1 MLEAGLLK
9 GAVDH
14 HSHILYGVDDG
25 VSTEEESLSILSY
38 LEQAGL
44 KTLWLTPHTMEDV
57 PNTTEGS
64 GAVSKN

>member
-1 MLEAGLLK
+1 MFGFLSSSKTMLESGLLN
-9 GAVDH
+9 GAIDH

-44 KTLWLTPHTMEDV
+44 KTLWLTPHTIEDV
-57 PNTTEGS
+57 PN
-64 GAVSKN
+64 